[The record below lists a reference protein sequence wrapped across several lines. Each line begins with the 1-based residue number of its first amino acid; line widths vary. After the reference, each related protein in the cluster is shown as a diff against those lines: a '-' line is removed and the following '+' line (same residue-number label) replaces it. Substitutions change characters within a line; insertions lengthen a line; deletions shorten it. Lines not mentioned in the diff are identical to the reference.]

1 MRERV
6 ANARTIGSDFT
17 KCKVESKVYNKMLI
31 GKTNQ

>member
-1 MRERV
+1 MRKRV

-31 GKTNQ
+31 GKNKQ

>member
-6 ANARTIGSDFT
+6 ANARTIGSDFI

-31 GKTNQ
+31 GKNKQ

>member
-31 GKTNQ
+31 GRSKQ

>member
-17 KCKVESKVYNKMLI
+17 KCEVESKVYNKMLY
-31 GKTNQ
+31 GKNKQ

>member
-6 ANARTIGSDFT
+6 ANARTIGY

-31 GKTNQ
+31 GKNKQ